1 MRATKTRLMLKLPI
15 VISKQK
21 STHKTNPSPLKQ
33 KKNPIELSYSIKKNM
48 KTNHTIIRDCD
59 VNS

>member
-1 MRATKTRLMLKLPI
+1 MRATKTRLMFNYQLSSLK
-15 VISKQK
+15 K
-21 STHKTNPSPLKQ
+21 STHKKFPPPLKQ
-33 KKNPIELSYSIKKNM
+33 KNPIELSYSIKKNM